1 MTDSSI
7 FELPEIPLYTFDRVT
22 KRAFFQERMA
32 VLFTHHYQRNPEFKR
47 MMDAIGYK
55 EGQIEHIE
63 DFPFIPVRLFKMFEL
78 SSVPRELVVKTM
90 TSSGTT
96 GQAVSKIFLDKQT
109 SSLQSKTLSRIV
121 SSLLGSSRVPMI
133 IIDCESTVSNRNQ
146 FSARAAGITGFSLF
160 ASKRI
165 FALNNDMT
173 LNVEG
178 LQKFIEENKSKT
190 ILLFGFTF
198 IVYQHFYRQL
208 LQYPDLID
216 LSNGVLIHG
225 GGWKKLIH
233 ESVDSMTFKNQLSA
247 VCKLSKIH
255 DYYGMVEQTGTI
267 HMECEAGYMHTS
279 EYSDI
284 IIRNHKDFSVCKIGE
299 EGIIQ
304 LLSLLPISYPG
315 QSILTEDTGVVY
327 GEDDC
332 LCGRKG
338 KYFKIF
344 GRLKNAEIRGCSD
357 TYGENF
363 RRG

>member
-1 MTDSSI
+1 MTDSSM
-7 FELPEIPLYTFDRVT
+7 FELPEISLYTFDRQA

-32 VLFTHHYQRNPEFKR
+32 ALFQYHCQHNPEFKR
-47 MMDAIGYK
+47 MMEAVGYRY
-55 EGQIEHIE
+55 EQGHALE
-63 DFPFIPVRLFKMFEL
+63 DFPFLPVRLFKMFEL
-78 SSVPRELVVKTM
+78 SSVPREQVVKTM

-109 SSLQSKTLSRIV
+109 SSLQTRTLSRIT
-121 SSLLGSSRVPMI
+121 SSFLGSSRVPMI
-133 IIDCESTVSNRNQ
+133 VIDCPSTVSNRNQ

-165 FALNNDMT
+165 FALNDDMS
-173 LNVEG
+173 LNLEG
-178 LQKFIEENKSKT
+178 IQQFIEENKSKT

-208 LQYPDLID
+208 LNFPNAVD
-216 LSNGVLIHG
+216 LSSAVLIHG
-225 GGWKKLIH
+225 GGWKKLINEAIDSATFRKQLH
-233 ESVDSMTFKNQLSA
+233 SVSGLTR
-247 VCKLSKIH
+247 IH

-267 HMECEAGYMHTS
+267 HMECEAGYLHTS

-284 IIRNHKDFSVCKIGE
+284 IVRDPKDFSVCQTGV

-304 LLSLLPISYPG
+304 LLSLLPVSYPG
-315 QSILTEDTGVVY
+315 QSILTEDLGTVF

-332 LCGRKG
+332 ACGRKG
-338 KYFKIF
+338 KYFKVS

-363 RRG
+363 RRS

>member
-1 MTDSSI
+1 M

-22 KRAFFQERMA
+22 KRSFFKERMS
-32 VLFTHHYQRNPEFKR
+32 VLFNHHCQHNPEFRK
-47 MMDAIGYK
+47 MMDAMDYDSSRVYD
-55 EGQIEHIE
+55 IE

-78 SSVPRELVVKTM
+78 YSVPQEQVIKTM

-109 SSLQSKTLSRIV
+109 SSLQTRTLSRIV

-133 IIDCESTVSNRNQ
+133 VIDCESTVSNRNQ

-160 ASKRI
+160 ASKRF
-165 FALNNDMT
+165 FALKDDMS
-173 LNVEG
+173 LDIEG
-178 LQKFIEENKSKT
+178 LQKFIDENKSKT
-190 ILLFGFTF
+190 ILMFGFTF
-198 IVYQHFYRQL
+198 IIYQHFYRQL
-208 LQYPDLID
+208 LNFRDQID
-216 LSNGVLIHG
+216 LSDAVLIHG
-225 GGWKKLIH
+225 GGWKKLIN
-233 ESVDSMTFKNQLSA
+233 EAVDSATFRDQLHA
-247 VCKLSKIH
+247 VCRLSRIH

-267 HMECEAGYMHTS
+267 HMECEAGYLHTS

-284 IIRNHKDFSVCKIGE
+284 IVRNPIDFSVCE
-299 EGIIQ
+299 PRQEGIIQ
-304 LLSLLPISYPG
+304 LLSLLPVSYPG
-315 QSILTEDTGVVY
+315 QSILTEDVGYIV

-332 LCGRKG
+332 TCGRKG
-338 KYFKIF
+338 KYFKVT